1 MWVTA
6 GETAGPSALPPLL
19 VRHAAMC
26 IAHAIWPR
34 SRRALLSTLE
44 FFASYFELRMSMT
57 HWLYFTAM
65 NDVVPA
71 GIARALVET
80 HLPAEY
86 QAKHTW
92 QYVTKLLNSAAR
104 GDADVGDAEIALRLV
119 LAMEGIPCRPR

>member
-1 MWVTA
+1 MT
-6 GETAGPSALPPLL
+6 LL
-19 VRHAAMC
+19 LWH
-26 IAHAIWPR
+26 R
-34 SRRALLSTLE
+34 SR
-44 FFASYFELRMSMT
+44 
-57 HWLYFTAM
+57 
-65 NDVVPA
+65 
-71 GIARALVET
+71 ARGT